1 MVEINWTVLPQIAN
15 FLILI
20 FILNIVVYKPIRKI
34 LLERRDK
41 FQGLAEGIESAGQMA
56 QEKDQAF
63 NSGLKEARV
72 KGQKEKEALLQAASD
87 EEKEIV
93 GRINEKAREDL
104 VAVKDQ
110 IAKDTGAVKAA
121 LEKEVDAF
129 ADAISQ
135 KILGRAA

>member
-1 MVEINWTVLPQIAN
+1 MVDINWTVLPQIAN

-34 LLERRDK
+34 LLERKEK
-41 FQGLAEGIESAGQMA
+41 FQGLADGIEAADQQA
-56 QEKDQAF
+56 QEKDKAF
-63 NSGLKEARV
+63 SVGMKEARV
-72 KGQKEKEALLQAASD
+72 KGQKEKEALLQAAGD

-93 GRINEKAREDL
+93 GRINDQARKDL
-104 VAVKDQ
+104 EAVK
-110 IAKDTGAVKAA
+110 AKIGEETEAVKAA
-121 LEKEVDAF
+121 LEKEVDTF

>member
-1 MVEINWTVLPQIAN
+1 MVDINWTVLPQIAN

-20 FILNIVVYKPIRKI
+20 FILNIVVYKPIRRI
-34 LLERRDK
+34 LLERK
-41 FQGLAEGIESAGQMA
+41 EKIQGLADGIESADQ
-56 QEKDQAF
+56 QSLEKDKAF
-63 NSGLKEARV
+63 SAGLKEARV

-93 GRINEKAREDL
+93 GRINDKAREEL
-104 VAVKDQ
+104 VAVKAQ
-110 IAKDTGAVKAA
+110 IAEDTGAVKAA